1 MNIQKYCQKFELPTM
16 SLLNYYTK
24 INNGSSWTAIIL
36 TFCHPSEIRLYEQL
50 AIYLFNPKLNSI
62 KNISVNTRY
71 NTEDLTSA
79 PAVVHNRGGQ
89 CNTNS

>member
-1 MNIQKYCQKFELPTM
+1 M

-71 NTEDLTSA
+71 NTEIDKLR
-79 PAVVHNRGGQ
+79 V
-89 CNTNS
+89 